1 MTVDAP
7 NREEAVSMMKAGMTQ
22 EALDQHMAERH
33 QPGEPKP
40 SLEQAHAMIDQL
52 LAPVAA

>member
-7 NREEAVSMMKAGMTQ
+7 NRDEAAAMMKAGMTQ
-22 EALDQHMAERH
+22 AALDQHMAERH

-40 SLEQAHAMIDQL
+40 SLEQAHAMIDQM

>member
-1 MTVDAP
+1 
-7 NREEAVSMMKAGMTQ
+7 MTQ
-22 EALDQHMAERH
+22 EALNQHMAERH
-33 QPGEPKP
+33 RPGEPKP